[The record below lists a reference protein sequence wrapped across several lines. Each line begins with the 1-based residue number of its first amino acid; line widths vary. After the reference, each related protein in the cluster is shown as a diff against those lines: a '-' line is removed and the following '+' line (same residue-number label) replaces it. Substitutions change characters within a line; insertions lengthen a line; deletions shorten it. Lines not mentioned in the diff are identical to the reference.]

1 MQNSGNT
8 TANNNEIE
16 NSPEKLIDSL
26 NDSKNENNNNNIDLS
41 PQQKLYYREPK
52 FYTTRDDEISASTR
66 RASEQHLSTRVS
78 NSYFATDSFVTHST
92 SCDQSINFVPV
103 SLVLAGDGP
112 PWGFSL
118 KGGKEH
124 EKPITVTK

>member
-1 MQNSGNT
+1 MQNSRNT

-16 NSPEKLIDSL
+16 NNPEKLIDVQSYV
-26 NDSKNENNNNNIDLS
+26 KNQNNNNNVDLI

-66 RASEQHLSTRVS
+66 RASEQQLSPRVS
-78 NSYFATDSFVTHST
+78 NSHFTDSFVTHST
-92 SCDQSINFVPV
+92 SCDQSIHFVPV
-103 SLVLAGDGP
+103 SLVLKGDGP

-124 EKPITVTK
+124 DKAITVTK